1 MKGFSQIIVT
11 CAMVLLG
18 ATSVSAQEIF
28 KEVTRIQKRF
38 EAVKYD
44 KTKKLD
50 ERRVASFQWDAI
62 EYMLY
67 RSKENESFTERQLG
81 EQTEALMD
89 FVKLYFRRLAESGK
103 GKNKDVVVAKFR
115 NASLN
120 NSLFQD
126 MDKDLVLAYVN
137 NAAYATPFS
146 LDTDWVKALAEV
158 RSQRWN

>member
-1 MKGFSQIIVT
+1 MKKFFIAIALFCTFTLQT
-11 CAMVLLG
+11 E
-18 ATSVSAQEIF
+18 AQEIYN
-28 KEVTRIQKRF
+28 EVVRIQKNF
-38 EAVKYD
+38 EKTKYD

-67 RSKENESFTERQLG
+67 KAGNDSSFTERQLG
-81 EQTEALMD
+81 EQTNALME
-89 FVKLYFRRLAESGK
+89 FVQLYFKRLSESSK
-103 GKNKDVVVAKFR
+103 SKKNIVVARFK

-137 NAAYATPFS
+137 NPTYTTPFS
-146 LDTDWVKALAEV
+146 LDTDWTKALKEI
-158 RSQRWN
+158 RSISWD